1 MELCWQKGQTQD
13 STYHVGR
20 VGVNTD
26 KPDEALVVHGNLKLT
41 GHVMNPSDRRVKD
54 DIQEVSRGC
63 LSMWVCPFSGKE
75 DIMNRATYDLCLL

>member
-54 DIQEVSRGC
+54 DIEEVS
-63 LSMWVCPFSGKE
+63 MTDDWV
-75 DIMNRATYDLCLL
+75 TH